1 MQRYLKTISSEE
13 ALRLI
18 KERVTPYFGGE
29 RLPVHECLRR
39 VTAEP
44 VFANVSN
51 PPFLCSAM
59 DGFAVLHEQ
68 TLGADI
74 SNPSALT
81 KNTDAYSVNTGDIL
95 PQGTDAVIMI
105 EDTEIAGDLIT
116 IRKPA
121 YLWQNTRM
129 VGEDVIEKDML
140 LPVNHIITAFD
151 IGMIISAGI
160 ADITVRRKPKVL
172 IIPTGKELID
182 IFKDGQANPNA
193 GLIDFNSYTLKS
205 LSLESGCEPAVSNI
219 IATRDDLL
227 ATVKR
232 ASTEYDIILINAG
245 SSAGTE
251 DFTGSVI
258 GEAGEVVF
266 HGVSM
271 MPGKPLLFGM
281 VGKTPV
287 FGIPGYPV
295 SAVLTFMRF
304 VRPVCEQFLGIKF
317 FARTMSCTTA
327 YKIPSRIGIEEIIRV
342 NLVSNRG
349 KYHAISLPRGASA
362 FSSMARADGLVRIP
376 EHKEGFDQGEEIVCE
391 LLRDEAEI
399 KGCIHIIGSH
409 DLSLDVAR
417 DIVKGR
423 YPGVDLISTHTGSL
437 SGLLAVRSGV
447 AGFATT
453 HILDDDG
460 VTYNIP
466 VVRKYLADI
475 PLKLIH
481 IARRQQGILVRRG
494 NPLSIR
500 GIADIARKGIRFV
513 NRQFGSGTR
522 ILFDHLLDSE
532 GIEKKAITGYDREES
547 SHTAVG
553 ILIRESIADAGI
565 GIYSVARAFSL
576 DFIPLA
582 EEDYDLVVTEDVM
595 NDTRYLMLMDTIT
608 SGEFSRRLESMG
620 GYNTSHT
627 GMVKYSIEE
636 LEKDFKK

>member
-1 MQRYLKTISSEE
+1 MKRYLKTISSDE

-18 KERVTPYFGGE
+18 MERIEPGLQE
-29 RLPVHECLRR
+29 ESLPVHACLGR
-39 VTAEP
+39 VTSKP
-44 VFANVSN
+44 VYANVSN

-59 DGFAVLHEQ
+59 DGFAVLYDE
-68 TLGADI
+68 TLGADL
-74 SNPSALT
+74 SDPLVLT
-81 KNTDAYSVNTGDIL
+81 RDSDAFGVNTGDIL
-95 PQGTDAVIMI
+95 PQGTDAVIMV
-105 EDTEIAGDLIT
+105 EDAEVSGDSIT

-140 LPVNHIITAFD
+140 LPVNHMITSFD

-160 ADITVRRKPKVL
+160 TGITVRRRPKVL

-182 IFKDGQANPNA
+182 IFKDTQANLAA
-193 GLIDFNSYTLKS
+193 GLIDFNSYTLRS
-205 LSLESGCEPAVSNI
+205 LSAESGCGPVISNI
-219 IATRDDLL
+219 ITTRDDLSE
-227 ATVKR
+227 TVKSG
-232 ASTEYDIILINAG
+232 STEYDLILINAG

-251 DFTGSVI
+251 DFTESVI
-258 GEAGEVVF
+258 NDIGEVIF
-266 HGVSM
+266 HGISM
-271 MPGKPLLFGM
+271 MPGKPLLFGI
-281 VGKTPV
+281 VGGTPV

-304 VRPVCEQFLGIKF
+304 VRPVCERFLRIKF
-317 FARTMSCTTA
+317 FTRTAPCTTA

-342 NLVSNRG
+342 NLISNRG
-349 KYHAISLPRGASA
+349 RYFAIPLPRGASA
-362 FSSMARADGLVRIP
+362 FSSMARADGLIRIP
-376 EHKEGFDQGEEIVCE
+376 EHKEGLTEGEEVLCE

-423 YPGVDLISTHTGSL
+423 HPDMDLISTHTGSL
-437 SGLLAVRSGV
+437 SGILAVRSGV

-453 HILDDDG
+453 HVLDDDG
-460 VTYNIP
+460 ITYNVP
-466 VVRKYLADI
+466 VVKKYLADV

-481 IARRQQGILVRRG
+481 IAKRQQGILVRRG

-500 GIADIARKGIRFV
+500 GIADLARSGVRFV

-522 ILFDHLLDSE
+522 ILFDHLLDAE
-532 GIEKKAITGYDREES
+532 QLEKQAITGYDREES

-582 EEDYDLVVTEDVM
+582 EEDYDLIVTGDVI
-595 NDTRYLMLMDTIT
+595 NDVRYSILMDTIM
-608 SGEFSRRLESMG
+608 SGEFSRRLENMG
-620 GYNTSHT
+620 GYNTSAT
-627 GMVKYSIEE
+627 GMVKYGTG
-636 LEKDFKK
+636 LEDKTF